1 MSCKVVTDKAT
12 GLSQGYG
19 YVHYETAEAANSAI
33 EKLDGM
39 LIDGKEVQV
48 GEFLRRD
55 TRPDAQAYTNV
66 FLKNIPFE
74 WDEEKLSSEFAKFG
88 EIASVRISMGRRK
101 KIVTKEMTATATAA
115 EGDKEKNG
123 KDEDKKEKKD
133 DEDKKE
139 ETDSGEEKKVSAS
152 GNISFGLCLP

>member
-19 YVHYETAEAANSAI
+19 YVHYETAEAAKSAI

-66 FLKNIPFE
+66 FIKNIPFE
-74 WDEEKLSSEFAKFG
+74 WDEEKLSCEFAKFG
-88 EIASVRISMGRRK
+88 EIASVSISMGRRK
-101 KIVTKEMTATATAA
+101 KIVKKKKTTTIATTVT
-115 EGDKEKNG
+115 EGDKERNG
-123 KDEDKKEKKD
+123 NDEETKKE

-139 ETDSGEEKKVSAS
+139 EKDGGEEKKVCAS
-152 GNISFGLCLP
+152 RDVSFGVCLP